1 MAEPVSYF
9 LQGKAILEMGKAVY
23 DRVQTVKS
31 FKKSSK
37 QLGGRLN
44 MALKIVQE
52 IRELEKDRKL
62 PFETSGIFKSIGLA
76 FKRLHGFILE
86 ADKFTRK
93 LADKAPWKKF
103 YQANDIKG
111 TFESL
116 NNELSCFQADMDSA
130 LQVNAVEERTE
141 ISHMLKKLKDSQQN
155 YISTTKDD
163 FEAAK
168 KELEENLK
176 QIQQG
181 M

>member
-9 LQGKAILEMGKAVY
+9 LQVKSMLDMGKAVY
-23 DRVQTVKS
+23 DRIQTVRS
-31 FKKSSK
+31 FKKSNK
-37 QLGGRLN
+37 QLGDRLYIA
-44 MALKIVQE
+44 MEIVLKILDLADE
-52 IRELEKDRKL
+52 GKL
-62 PFETSGIFKSIGLA
+62 QFETSGILTTIGLA
-76 FKRLHGFILE
+76 FKRLHSFIKQ
-86 ADKFTRK
+86 ADKFTQK
-93 LADKAPWKKF
+93 LADKTPWKKF